1 MDITMTHTPA
11 HYAAKQNGSNMSNS
25 GLTPYQDELLVILQE
40 ECGEAVQEICKIF
53 RFGIDEESHHV
64 RGSSHLACLTAELG
78 DILCM
83 IELLYEADIG
93 ITEEGLREATL
104 KKRDK
109 VTKWM
114 THKVDDDA
122 VTSALKEMQ
131 ALAKANLNNYKAK
144 LKGNNK

>member
-1 MDITMTHTPA
+1 
-11 HYAAKQNGSNMSNS
+11 MSNS
-25 GLTPYQDELLVILQE
+25 GLTPYQDELLEILVE
-40 ECGEAVQEICKIF
+40 ECGEIIQEKSKIF
-53 RFGIDEESHHV
+53 RFGLHEESHHV
-64 RGSSHLACLTAELG
+64 RGSSHLACLTQELG

-104 KKRDK
+104 KKREK

-122 VTSALKEMQ
+122 VTTALKEMQ

-144 LKGNNK
+144 LKGNNE